1 MAGNLLNILDLYT
14 YDRKLSQEIL
24 ENYEKYF
31 QKIQNIKDFKL
42 EDILKIVPYIEKLK
56 IARLASINVFYEN
69 NLPNDLIMIVVYLLF
84 RSKLGLFMTINILT
98 QPVIKK
104 INTLFLDIFPKEIP
118 KLMKDG
124 LHIEAKNN
132 ILYDNITRI
141 ILYNEEPLEGHERIS
156 IILFKTDMRY
166 MSATLPYSSILGN
179 VADDIDKIEFEGKI
193 KNEEIT
199 PFRKGIMF
207 CFIFAI
213 LIEAENTPTVI
224 KDTNK
229 SDNIK
234 RNKSQKKIKK
244 GWIERTVYINKKY
257 LSKKQDEIQTT
268 LYKDDKI
275 LKKITVT
282 GFLRNQA
289 YGKNFSQHK
298 YIYIETHPSY
308 RWVTEGDKKITY
320 YLKQE

>member
-1 MAGNLLNILDLYT
+1 MANNILDILDLYT
-14 YDRKLSQEIL
+14 HDRKLSQEIF

-31 QKIQNIKDFKL
+31 QKIKKLKDFKL
-42 EDILKIVPYIEKLK
+42 EDVLKVIPYIEKLK
-56 IARLASINVFYEN
+56 IASLNSINVFHEN
-69 NLPNDLIMIVVYLLF
+69 KLPNDLIMMVVYLLF
-84 RSKLGLFMTINILT
+84 RSKLGSFMTINILT

-104 INTLFLDIFPKEIP
+104 INSLFIDVFPNEIP

-124 LHIEAKNN
+124 LHIEAKKLP
-132 ILYDNITRI
+132 LYDNITRI
-141 ILYNEEPLEGHERIS
+141 ILYNEVPLNGYERIG

-166 MSATLPYSSILGN
+166 MTATLPYSSILGT
-179 VADDIDKIEFEGKI
+179 VAEEIDKIDFEGKT
-193 KNEEIT
+193 KDEDIT

-213 LIEAENTPTVI
+213 LIEAENTPTVV
-224 KDTNK
+224 KDSNK
-229 SDNIK
+229 SDNVK
-234 RNKSQKKIKK
+234 RNKSEKKITE

-257 LSKKQDEIQTT
+257 LSEKKNEIQTT

-275 LKKITVT
+275 LKKIAVT

-298 YIYIETHPSY
+298 YIYIDNHQSY
-308 RWVTEGDKKITY
+308 RWVTEGDKKVTY

>member
-1 MAGNLLNILDLYT
+1 MANNFLDILDLYT
-14 YDRKLSQEIL
+14 YDRELSQEIF

-31 QKIQNIKDFKL
+31 QKVKNIKDFKL
-42 EDILKIVPYIEKLK
+42 EDILKTIPYIEKLK
-56 IARLASINVFYEN
+56 IARLNSINVFYEN
-69 NLPNDLIMIVVYLLF
+69 NLPNDLIMMVVYLLF

-104 INTLFLDIFPKEIP
+104 INSLFIDVFPKEIP
-118 KLMKDG
+118 KLMKEG
-124 LHIEAKNN
+124 LHIEGKR
-132 ILYDNITRI
+132 IPLYDNITRI
-141 ILYNEEPLEGHERIS
+141 ILYNEEPLDNHERIG

-166 MSATLPYSSILGN
+166 MSATLPYSSILGI
-179 VADDIDKIEFEGKI
+179 VADEIDKIDFEGKT
-193 KNEEIT
+193 KNEDIT

-213 LIEAENTPTVI
+213 LIEAENTPTVV

-229 SDNIK
+229 SDNVK
-234 RNKSQKKIKK
+234 RNKTMKKITE
-244 GWIERTVYINKKY
+244 GWIERTIYINKKY
-257 LSKKQDEIQTT
+257 LSSKQNEIQTT

-298 YIYIETHPSY
+298 YIYIENHPSY